1 MFSFNLPAGMRPP
14 SYRVAG
20 MTQTW
25 TAESGE
31 EPYYVVKVRKL
42 MCSVPPSPSVP
53 PASPVSSLRRPTLV
67 PCRAKT
73 QRQIRHR
80 PILVSSSG
88 RARVLCV
95 WHTPDVLC
103 TLLHH
108 TSRTYVTATC
118 PHCTHPALHGLP
130 TTHARGLVHIPAITI
145 YCSPKFQQMASEG
158 QHEMYLMGLEAGSKK
173 AAVGIIR
180 SWTRAG
186 EPSDNT
192 KVCERGVGGCP
203 GRGGGQ
209 FVHKDTYYV

>member
-42 MCSVPPSPSVP
+42 MCSVPPSPPCPPPSLCVP
-53 PASPVSSLRRPTLV
+53 SPVSSLRRPTLV

-108 TSRTYVTATC
+108 RSYVTYVRYRNLSTLYPPC
-118 PHCTHPALHGLP
+118 PARSTHHACTRSGPHTSYHHLLQSQVPADGI
-130 TTHARGLVHIPAITI
+130 RR
-145 YCSPKFQQMASEG
+145 
-158 QHEMYLMGLEAGSKK
+158 
-173 AAVGIIR
+173 AA
-180 SWTRAG
+180 
-186 EPSDNT
+186 
-192 KVCERGVGGCP
+192 
-203 GRGGGQ
+203 
-209 FVHKDTYYV
+209 